1 MNAIFASQ
9 NFVNLAQVP
18 EGHIGRPTKLADEM
32 LARERDHL
40 RAKIEYDS
48 EAQLEWQNAQPI
60 YSAFRLN
67 GELVGMIGVNT
78 GFTGTKISDGGAFQR
93 AVAYAEQT
101 GLTGEAFSKYA
112 TDQVSQALK
121 ARYGDSIEVEVYDTK
136 NRPTSG
142 EMHTE
147 MFGPSSSTP
156 DTPKFNDSELAWM
169 KVFAQLYSQ
178 NFDEDPFEGL
188 DVPYNDQ

>member
-1 MNAIFASQ
+1 MTAIFASQ
-9 NFVNLAQVP
+9 NFVHLAQVS
-18 EGHIGRPTKLADEM
+18 EGHIGRPTEMANEM

-48 EAQLEWQNAQPI
+48 KAQLEWQNAQPI
-60 YSAFRLN
+60 YSGFRLN

-78 GFTGTKISDGGAFQR
+78 GFTGSGISDGGAYQR
-93 AVAYAEQT
+93 AIEVAKQT
-101 GLTGEAFSKYA
+101 GLTGEAFAKYA

-121 ARYGDSIEVEVYDTK
+121 ARYGDRIEVEVYDTE

-147 MFGPSSSTP
+147 MFGPPASTP

-178 NFDEDPFEGL
+178 NFGEDPFAGL
-188 DVPYNDQ
+188 DVPYDQ